1 MGDINKYLL
10 VIHSSV
16 FLWSDP
22 WKMNPLY
29 PQIFFFS
36 PRKILIALLVWHLI
50 SQTLSFDAFK
60 LLSEKNTNL
69 IIFFVRQCFPHP
81 KVCKIFSWQLLSL
94 AKRLIRG
101 VSLFLG
107 SRVFCWNTFNGG
119 GFTSDRGKTQI
130 VC

>member
-1 MGDINKYLL
+1 
-10 VIHSSV
+10 
-16 FLWSDP
+16 
-22 WKMNPLY
+22 
-29 PQIFFFS
+29 
-36 PRKILIALLVWHLI
+36 
-50 SQTLSFDAFK
+50 
-60 LLSEKNTNL
+60 
-69 IIFFVRQCFPHP
+69 
-81 KVCKIFSWQLLSL
+81 L